1 MSDYNIQKS
10 SAAAEAEAEAV
21 APDLTGFGMPEER
34 QRIAEF
40 VRHARKTLGL
50 RGGGSLRHKEGHE
63 WSPRAQRLLTDLMYG
78 RATVRA
84 WKPGGAVMRAAAASV
99 ARLQA
104 SVAASVAKKAAAA
117 AVETAAV
124 ETAAVEAVA
133 AAAVE
138 TAAAEG
144 RKRKRPVSEAAS
156 SSSAQP

>member
-10 SAAAEAEAEAV
+10 SSAAAAEAEAEAV

-63 WSPRAQRLLTDLMYG
+63 WSPQAQRLLSDLMNG

-84 WKPGGAVMRAAAASV
+84 WKPGGAVWRASVASV

-104 SVAASVAKKAAAA
+104 QVAASVAKKA
-117 AVETAAV
+117 
-124 ETAAVEAVA
+124 A